1 MLEQAGSD
9 LASSHLNPA
18 VRRSPGDEGGTH
30 AAVGGYL
37 LNQRRTVMPE
47 GKRNISSDRKRVAG
61 GQEHE
66 VKYAAKKIGTSKAE
80 VKKAVKEA
88 GNSRA
93 KVEKKLREY

>member
-1 MLEQAGSD
+1 
-9 LASSHLNPA
+9 
-18 VRRSPGDEGGTH
+18 
-30 AAVGGYL
+30 
-37 LNQRRTVMPE
+37 MPE

-61 GQEHE
+61 GKEHE
-66 VKYAAKKIGTSKAE
+66 VKYAAKKMGTSKAE